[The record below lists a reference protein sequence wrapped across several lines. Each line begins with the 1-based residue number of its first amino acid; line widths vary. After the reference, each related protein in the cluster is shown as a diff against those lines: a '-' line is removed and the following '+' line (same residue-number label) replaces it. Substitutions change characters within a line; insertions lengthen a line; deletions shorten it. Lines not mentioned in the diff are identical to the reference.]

1 MEIQLKNIEKQMKNI
16 SSTLPEAELKSEENV
31 SRDEDLKKLE
41 DRIQDLESNVLQMEI
56 NNQMLLDLAETV
68 NVADLKSMISTTG
81 TQNDMIERAS
91 QFLNENNASMEEIEY
106 EMNAMKELL
115 NEIIDWDLRVT
126 RYGITIEKRW
136 NPV

>member
-1 MEIQLKNIEKQMKNI
+1 MKNI
-16 SSTLPEAELKSEENV
+16 SSTLPEAELKSEENN